1 MIVRVR
7 YDIMPPLI
15 KAQAKMEN
23 CVQAFLGLLH
33 TMRPK
38 QWTKNVLFVFPAII
52 FDRQLSDP
60 DALLRVI
67 TACILLI
74 LMSGTVYVINDLVDI
89 EKDRQHPRKK
99 TRPLPSGKLP
109 QSIAQ
114 LAAVVM
120 PTITLV
126 VAWLFDRELS
136 IVLLIYLTIQITY
149 SFWLKNIVIVDVLT
163 VTSGFVLRVLA
174 GVVVID
180 VANFS
185 PWLYAC
191 SGLLALFLAVG
202 KRRQEL
208 ITLGE
213 HALQTRP
220 IFKDYN
226 LALIDDMLR
235 LVTTSTFIAYLLY
248 TIEADITSFRG
259 IKLALL
265 TVPFVLYGL
274 YRYLYL
280 IHVRGEGSA
289 PDEVLLRDRPLQL
302 AMIGWGLL
310 FIILL
315 YLLPSGS

>member
-1 MIVRVR
+1 MR
-7 YDIMPPLI
+7 PLI
-15 KAQAKMEN
+15 KATPSMEN
-23 CVQAFLGLLH
+23 CVQALIGLFR

-52 FDRQLSDP
+52 FDRQLTNTDS
-60 DALLRVI
+60 LLRVI
-67 TACILLI
+67 IACILLI
-74 LMSGTVYVINDLVDI
+74 LMSGTVYIINDLVDI
-89 EKDRQHPRKK
+89 EKDRQHPKKK
-99 TRPLPSGKLP
+99 TRPLPSGQLP
-109 QSIAQ
+109 QSLAKIAAIVIPTVS
-114 LAAVVM
+114 LIAAFLFEPALCMV
-120 PTITLV
+120 LV
-126 VAWLFDRELS
+126 
-136 IVLLIYLTIQITY
+136 IYLAIQVAY

-163 VTSGFVLRVLA
+163 VTSGFLLRVLA
-174 GVVVID
+174 GVVVINNPP

-248 TIEADITSFRG
+248 TIEADIASFRG

-302 AMIGWGLL
+302 ALIGWGLA
-310 FIILL
+310 FVSLL
-315 YLLPSGS
+315 YLVPSGS

>member
-1 MIVRVR
+1 M
-7 YDIMPPLI
+7 
-15 KAQAKMEN
+15 
-23 CVQAFLGLLH
+23 QAFTGLLR

-38 QWTKNVLFVFPAII
+38 QWTKNVLFVFPAIV
-52 FDRQLSDP
+52 FDRQMSNI
-60 DALLRVI
+60 DALTQVI
-67 TACILLI
+67 IACILLI
-74 LMSGTVYVINDLVDI
+74 LMSGTVYIINDLVDI
-89 EKDRQHPRKK
+89 EKDRQHPQKK

-109 QSIAQ
+109 VPVAQ
-114 LAAVVM
+114 GAAIVIPIVTLLAAFS
-120 PTITLV
+120 
-126 VAWLFDRELS
+126 FDRDLS
-136 IVLLIYLTIQITY
+136 LVLLMYLGIQIAY
-149 SFWLKNIVIVDVLT
+149 SFVLKNIVIIDVLT

-191 SGLLALFLAVG
+191 AGLLALFLAVG

-208 ITLGE
+208 VTLGE
-213 HALQTRP
+213 HAVLTRP
-220 IFKDYN
+220 IFQEYN

-248 TIEADITSFRG
+248 TIEANIASFRG

-289 PDEVLLRDRPLQL
+289 PDEIILTDRPLQL
-302 AMIGWGLL
+302 AMAGWGLL
-310 FIILL
+310 FMVLL
-315 YLLPSGS
+315 YLLPAEV